1 MGDSEQVINRAVFR
15 LPRWGALMP
24 ERINPHESL
33 QSSRNIGPDADAK
46 MQPSE
51 KFCSTIAPVLSAATT
66 SPGFHRFRHQR
77 GYI

>member
-1 MGDSEQVINRAVFR
+1 MGDSEQVIKRAVFR
-15 LPRWGALMP
+15 LHRWGTLMP

-51 KFCSTIAPVLSAATT
+51 KSCLTIALV
-66 SPGFHRFRHQR
+66 R
-77 GYI
+77 